1 MEEVYQEDLAA
12 REDPESPE
20 AAGAVDEVAAYF
32 VEPEADITQM
42 YLNEIGHQRL
52 LTPKEEH
59 ALACRAQ
66 EGDQEARQAMI
77 EHNLRFV
84 VSVAKKYVN
93 RGLDLLDLI
102 EEGNLGLMHAL
113 DKFDPQ
119 RGFRFTT
126 YASWWVR
133 QSIERAIMNCGRTI
147 RLPVH
152 IIKELNLSLRAQRH
166 LEREAHDGRDPTA
179 EDVAQLL
186 GKPAEEVRRILWLSQ
201 SIASLDAPITPDSSV
216 TIAEAVPDEDRAPVE
231 EVIQSAEVSAHI
243 ARWLDGLSKRQRWII
258 ERRFGLNGHPPC
270 TLEQLAQRLKLTRE
284 RVRQL
289 QEEALGALRAQLGTQ
304 DVEGFIA

>member
-1 MEEVYQEDLAA
+1 
-12 REDPESPE
+12 
-20 AAGAVDEVAAYF
+20 
-32 VEPEADITQM
+32 DITQM

-59 ALACRAQ
+59 ALACRAK
-66 EGDQEARQAMI
+66 EGDQQARQAMI

-152 IIKELNLSLRAQRH
+152 VIKELNLSLRAQRH

-201 SIASLDAPITPDSSV
+201 SITSLDALVNPDSSV
-216 TIAEAVPDEDRAPVE
+216 TIADAVLDEDHVPVE
-231 EVIQSAEVSAHI
+231 EAIQSTEVSAHI
-243 ARWLDGLSKRQRWII
+243 ARWLDGLSERQRWII
-258 ERRFGLNGHPPC
+258 ERRFGLNGHSPC
-270 TLEQLAQRLKLTRE
+270 TLEQLAKRVKLTRE

-289 QEEALGALRAQLGTQ
+289 QEEALTALRAQLGTE
-304 DVEGFIA
+304 DVDGFMA